1 MPMSN
6 PLSAL
11 LTWIKANKLSSFLL
25 AIVAYGLIQTWTGHG
40 VVPLPVPAF
49 PSGMAQD
56 TMMMESAPMVKMA
69 APSAMD
75 RAISPVM
82 NNYSAGD
89 VSQRMTT
96 KTTSLALKVN
106 DVGGIAKE
114 IETLAKTQG
123 GWLVDSTVEAADSGS
138 TNGTISIRVPTEK
151 LPETLDQVRGL
162 GLRVVSEHVM
172 GNDITDQ
179 YQNVT
184 AQLQILE
191 QTKQKLE
198 TILASATKV
207 QDMLEAQQQLLNM
220 QQQID
225 SLQGQQKYL
234 DQSAKLS
241 LVTVYLATDELALP
255 VTAPGEAWRP
265 NLVFKEALRS
275 LVGFIYRIGNTVIW
289 VAVFAP
295 IWLPLI
301 LVYKWWQKRQVRG

>member
-1 MPMSN
+1 MSN
-6 PLSAL
+6 PLSTL
-11 LTWIKANKLSSFLL
+11 FTWIRANKLSSFLL
-25 AIVAYGLIQTWTGHG
+25 AIVAYGLIKTWTGHG
-40 VVPLPVPAF
+40 VMPLPAPAF
-49 PSGMAQD
+49 PTGMAQD
-56 TMMMESAPMVKMA
+56 TVMMDSAPMVKMA
-69 APSAMD
+69 APSAMGG
-75 RAISPVM
+75 AVNPVM
-82 NNYSAGD
+82 NYSAGA
-89 VSQRMTT
+89 VNERITT
-96 KTTSLALKVN
+96 QTTSLALKVKN
-106 DVGGIAKE
+106 VGGVANQ

-123 GWLVDSTVEAADSGS
+123 GWLVDSSVEAADSGS
-138 TNGTISIRVPTEK
+138 TNGTISFRVPTEK

-172 GNDITDQ
+172 GTDITDQ

-184 AQLQILE
+184 AQLEILE
-191 QTKQKLE
+191 QTKQKLV

-275 LVGFIYRIGNTVIW
+275 LVGFVYRIGNAVIW

-295 IWLPLI
+295 IWLPVI
-301 LVYKWWQKRQVRG
+301 LVYQWWQKRQAKR

>member
-1 MPMSN
+1 MSN
-6 PLSAL
+6 PLSSL

-25 AIVAYGLIQTWTGHG
+25 AIVAYGLIKSWTGNG
-40 VVPLPVPAF
+40 GLPLPVPMF
-49 PSGMAQD
+49 STSTGMAHD
-56 TMMMESAPMVKMA
+56 MAMMEAPAMVKMGE
-69 APSAMD
+69 PMAMS
-75 RAISPVM
+75 RSFSPVM
-82 NNYSAGD
+82 NYSAGN
-89 VSQRMTT
+89 VSERMTT
-96 KTTSLALKVN
+96 QTSSLALTVKKVG
-106 DVGGIAKE
+106 DVANQ
-114 IETLAKTQG
+114 IENLAKAQG
-123 GWLVDSTVEAADSGS
+123 GWLVDSSVDAPDSGT
-138 TNGTISIRVPTEK
+138 TNGTISFRVPTEK
-151 LPETLDQVRGL
+151 LPETLDQIRGL

-179 YQNVT
+179 YQNLT
-184 AQLQILE
+184 AQLEILE

-225 SLQGQQKYL
+225 NLQGQQKYL

-241 LVTVYLATDELALP
+241 LVTVYLSTDELALP

-275 LVGFIYRIGNTVIW
+275 LVGFVFRIGNAVIW

-301 LVYKWWQKRQVRG
+301 LVYKWWQKRQVAR